1 MTSVSTTLPSRP
13 PVIDVHP
20 RLRFALA
27 AGGGALTA
35 MSLYAVLR
43 GLLGYAPATP
53 WAHDLALAVH
63 LTTAIPAI
71 PLGAYVL
78 FRRKG
83 GSRHR
88 SLGRVWLALMSV
100 TAVAT
105 VFIRNV
111 NDGDFSWLHLF
122 TLLTFIAVPRAI
134 LSARAGRI
142 DAHKRQLLGFYI
154 GALLLA
160 GASAFAPGRTMWQ
173 WAFT

>member
-1 MTSVSTTLPSRP
+1 MTFASINP
-13 PVIDVHP
+13 PQSFDTHP
-20 RLRFALA
+20 RFRFALA
-27 AGGGALTA
+27 AAGGALTA
-35 MSLYAVLR
+35 ASLYAVLR
-43 GLLGYAPATP
+43 WLLGYAPATP

-63 LTTAIPAI
+63 LASAIPAI

-83 GSRHR
+83 GPRHR
-88 SLGRVWLALMSV
+88 RLGRVWLGLMTV
-100 TAVAT
+100 TAVST
-105 VFIRNV
+105 LFIRNV

-160 GASAFAPGRTMWQ
+160 GATAFAPGRTMWQ
-173 WAFT
+173 WALG